1 MLCESASNYLPW
13 KLNKVGRMDIFM
25 TQVSE
30 WAELVAQ
37 ALYLIGQ
44 VGLVEIALLF

>member
-1 MLCESASNYLPW
+1 
-13 KLNKVGRMDIFM
+13 M

-37 ALYLIGQ
+37 PLYLIGQ
-44 VGLVEIALLF
+44 VRLVEIAFLF